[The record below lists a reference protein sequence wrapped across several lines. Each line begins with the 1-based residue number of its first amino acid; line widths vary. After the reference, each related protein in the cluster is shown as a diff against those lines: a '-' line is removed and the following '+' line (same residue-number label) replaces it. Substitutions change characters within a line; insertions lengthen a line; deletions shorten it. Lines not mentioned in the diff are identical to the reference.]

1 MRRHELT
8 DEQWA
13 LIEDMF
19 PRNGQGPGRPWN
31 DHRTMVNAMFWVLS
45 TGAPWRDLPERFGPW
60 QSSYGRFNTYRKD
73 GTLDRI
79 IERLQ
84 MKLDEK
90 GKIDWELFC
99 VDGSSV
105 RAHRAAAGAKKGGPH
120 IPPRMSPRTTP
131 WAVPAGAGG
140 PSSTLSPTARGR
152 RSRSA

>member
-1 MRRHELT
+1 MRRHELS
-8 DEQWA
+8 DGEWA

-31 DHRTMVNAMFWVLS
+31 DHRTMMNAIFWVLS
-45 TGAPWRDLPERFGPW
+45 TGAPWRDLPEHLGPW
-60 QSSYGRFNTYRKD
+60 QSAYDRFSTYRED

-84 MKLDEK
+84 MQLDEK

-105 RAHRAAAGAKKGGPH
+105 RAHRAAAGAKKGGP
-120 IPPRMSPRTTP
+120 RTSPKTTP
-131 WAVPAGAGG
+131 WAVPAGAGA
-140 PSSTLSPTARGR
+140 PSFTRSPTARGPR
-152 RSRSA
+152 LRSA

>member
-1 MRRHELT
+1 MSRVGRAMRRHELT

-31 DHRTMVNAMFWVLS
+31 DHRTMLNAMFWTLA

-60 QSSYGRFNTYRKD
+60 QSAYDRFSMYRRD
-73 GTLDRI
+73 GTLDKI
-79 IERLQ
+79 VERLQ

-105 RAHRAAAGAKKGGPH
+105 RAHRAAAGAEKGGLH
-120 IPPRMSPRTTP
+120 RPPRMNPRTTP
-131 WAVPAGAGG
+131 WAVPAGAGA
-140 PSSTLSPTARGR
+140 PSFT
-152 RSRSA
+152 

>member
-1 MRRHELT
+1 MRRHELA

-19 PRNGQGPGRPWN
+19 PKNGQGPGRPWN
-31 DHRTMVNAMFWVLS
+31 DHRAMLDAMLWILS
-45 TGAPWRDLPERFGPW
+45 TGAPWRDLPEWFGPW
-60 QSSYGRFNTYRKD
+60 QSAYDRFNTYRKD

-79 IERLQ
+79 LERLQ

-105 RAHRAAAGAKKGGPH
+105 RAHRAAAGAKKGGPDR
-120 IPPRMSPRTTP
+120 PPPMSPTTTP
-131 WAVPAGAGG
+131 WAVPAGVGA
-140 PSSTLSPTARGR
+140 PSFT
-152 RSRSA
+152 

>member
-19 PRNGQGPGRPWN
+19 PKNGQGPGRPWN
-31 DHRTMVNAMFWVLS
+31 DHRTMVNAMFWILA

-60 QSSYGRFNTYRKD
+60 QSAYERFSMYRRD

-79 IERLQ
+79 VERLQ

-120 IPPRMSPRTTP
+120 RPPRTSPRTTL
-131 WAVPAGAGG
+131 WAVPAGAGA
-140 PSSTLSPTARGR
+140 PSVT
-152 RSRSA
+152 